1 MHSYKPKGLVAQIK
15 EQPRWPSRT
24 AALLQQMNSMRPLVR
39 RVPFDLQAIPRCDLE
54 LILRELRK

>member
-1 MHSYKPKGLVAQIK
+1 MHSYKPKGLVTQIK

-24 AALLQQMNSMRPLVR
+24 SAILRQLNSLRPPVR
-39 RVPFDLQAIPRCDLE
+39 RVPFDFSAIPRCDLE